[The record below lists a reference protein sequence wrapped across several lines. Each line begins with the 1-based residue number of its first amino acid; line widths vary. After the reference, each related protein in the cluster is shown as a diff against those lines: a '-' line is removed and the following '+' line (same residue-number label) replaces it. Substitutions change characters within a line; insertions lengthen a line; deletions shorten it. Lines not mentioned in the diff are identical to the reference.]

1 VRRFP
6 LALMGLV
13 ILVSACTTRPENV
26 EARYVSP
33 NDYSKWTCP
42 QLYDER
48 ARVTSEV
55 ERVSGLQRDNAN
67 GDAVMLTVGVV
78 VFWPVLLGMAAT
90 HDRSEELGR
99 LKGVYEAVDSEVKI
113 QHCTIAPP
121 PG

>member
-26 EARYVSP
+26 EARYVSQ

-67 GDAVMLTVGVV
+67 GDAG
-78 VFWPVLLGMAAT
+78 
-90 HDRSEELGR
+90 DGR
-99 LKGVYEAVDSEVKI
+99 HPRPLRGAG
-113 QHCTIAPP
+113 PP
-121 PG
+121 QGSL